1 MKKELTSK
9 QEIKLVGLT
18 ARTNNSSEMNPL
30 TAKIGAVAS
39 SYWSQ
44 NVARQIANRKN
55 PGVTLSVYT
64 DYEGDEH
71 GDYTYF
77 IGEEVNSFF
86 IGEEVNSFD
95 DTPSG
100 LQELIIPAAK
110 YQKFTTPEG
119 AMPQVVISAWQEI
132 WKMSPD
138 DFGGKRAYR
147 ADFELYD
154 QRASDPA
161 YTSLDIYIGIE

>member
-1 MKKELTSK
+1 MKKELLEKT
-9 QEIKLVGLT
+9 EIRLVGLT
-18 ARTNNSSEMNPL
+18 ARTNNSNEMTPL
-30 TAKIGAVAS
+30 AAKIGALAG

-44 NVARQIANRKN
+44 NVAAQIANRKN

-64 DYEGDEH
+64 EYEGDEH

-77 IGEEVNSFF
+77 IGEEVS
-86 IGEEVNSFD
+86 SFD
-95 DTPSG
+95 HTPSG

-119 AMPQVVISAWQEI
+119 AMPEVVIAAWQQI
-132 WKMSPD
+132 WKMSQD

-154 QRASDPA
+154 KRASNPA
-161 YTSLDIYIGIE
+161 STSLDIYIGIE

>member
-39 SYWSQ
+39 SDRSQ

-55 PGVTLSVYT
+55 PGVTLSVFT

-100 LQELIIPAAK
+100 LQELKHPQLNIKNSQHLKERCRKLLLVHGKRFGKCHRMILAAK
-110 YQKFTTPEG
+110 EHIEQISSFTISRRAILLT
-119 AMPQVVISAWQEI
+119 QVWI
-132 WKMSPD
+132 
-138 DFGGKRAYR
+138 F
-147 ADFELYD
+147 
-154 QRASDPA
+154 
-161 YTSLDIYIGIE
+161 T